1 MSKIF
6 IVCGHGNYGTG
17 FQSSIELLLGKNT
30 DIHYIDFLVEDNDIT
45 LKEKMLE
52 IINQNSNSQI
62 LFICDIIGGTPYKL
76 AAEIANYNDNI
87 EVIVGC
93 NIMSIIEGSF
103 QKDNFSLEDLAS
115 FIVESSK
122 NSTIKFEKIKENELI
137 TELIE
142 EGI

>member
-1 MSKIF
+1 M
-6 IVCGHGNYGTG
+6 
-17 FQSSIELLLGKNT
+17 
-30 DIHYIDFLVEDNDIT
+30 DIHYIDFLMEDNDIT

-52 IINQNSNSQI
+52 IINQNPNSQI
-62 LFICDIIGGTPYKL
+62 LFICDILGGTPYKL

-93 NIMSIIEGSF
+93 NIMSIIDGSF
-103 QKDNFSLEDLAS
+103 QKDNLSLEDLAK
-115 FIVESSK
+115 FMVESSK

-137 TELIE
+137 NELIK